1 MLEATGPLRLDIAR
15 AAFASG
21 TVEMVTR
28 ALMIVLSI
36 ATARL
41 LQPSE
46 VGLLG
51 LAVIIVGVLSVVAFC
66 AETAGVIGRGEGTD
80 QQHALMAVAARG
92 LITACLLVLALLFLP
107 TLAHLLAGV
116 ESASAELMALVHL
129 LIWQLGLELA
139 ATYPRVLLQ
148 RRLSLTSLAGAS
160 LLQISAH
167 VGLSLVL
174 LWWGYGAMGMASS
187 ALVSGGLSAAFLW
200 SRLSAQT
207 WPPWRGG
214 CYTGLWGQTLG
225 STGSVFVAS
234 FVGYLNG
241 RLDNILVA
249 AVVGPAAMSFYAM
262 AWSASRIPISVLIQG
277 MGMILVPTLARIQGD
292 AERVGK
298 VLRQSLRHSY
308 LLLAPVVAMLCVSG
322 PSLVAAV
329 LGTKWL
335 PLVPCLRVMS
345 VSILLGPL
353 AVACHAVL
361 LGVGRPHVT
370 GLATGAQLCAI
381 VVLVP
386 PLVGLWGIVGAAMAD
401 AISMTIL
408 TAVLFATARGV
419 IPQVKWEFVTS
430 AGVPVLAALSV
441 GLLALSLGGQFSQ
454 GLFQFA
460 CEVAV
465 IAVGYPAVIAAL
477 GGRARLAEF
486 LVLLRD
492 ASGRVAGSRISV

>member
-1 MLEATGPLRLDIAR
+1 MLEATGPLRLDVAQ

-28 ALMIVLSI
+28 GLMIVLSI
-36 ATARL
+36 AIARL
-41 LQPSE
+41 LQPGE

-51 LAVIIVGVLSVVAFC
+51 LAVIIVGVLSVVASC
-66 AETAGVIGRGEGTD
+66 AETAGVIGRWQGTD
-80 QQHALMAVAARG
+80 QQHAWMAVAARG
-92 LITACLLVLALLFLP
+92 LITACLLVLALLCLP
-107 TLAHLLAGV
+107 TLAHLLAGL
-116 ESASAELMALVHL
+116 ESASAELTALVRL

-160 LLQISAH
+160 LLQITAH
-167 VGLSLVL
+167 VGLSLLL
-174 LWWGYGAMGMASS
+174 LWWGYGTMGLVSA
-187 ALVSGGLSAAFLW
+187 ALVSGGLSTAFLW
-200 SRLSAQT
+200 SRLSAQA
-207 WPPWRGG
+207 WPPWGG
-214 CYTGLWGQTLG
+214 GPNTGLWGQTLS

-249 AVVGPAAMSFYAM
+249 TAVGPAAMSFYAM

-277 MGMILVPTLARIQGD
+277 VGMVLVPTLARIQGD
-292 AERVGK
+292 GERVEK
-298 VLRQSLRHSY
+298 VLRQSLGHSY

-345 VSILLGPL
+345 VSILMGPF
-353 AVACHAVL
+353 AVACNAVL
-361 LGVGRPHVT
+361 VGVGRPHVL

-386 PLVGLWGIVGAAMAD
+386 PLVGLWGIVGAAVAD
-401 AISMTIL
+401 AVSMTVL
-408 TAVLFATARGV
+408 TAVLFAIVRGV
-419 IPQVKWEFVTS
+419 VPQMKWELVTS
-430 AGVPVLAALSV
+430 AGVPILAALSV
-441 GLLALSLGGQFSQ
+441 GLLALSVGGQFSQ
-454 GLFQFA
+454 GLFRFA
-460 CEVAV
+460 WEGVV
-465 IAVGYPAVIAAL
+465 IAVGYPAVIVAL

-486 LVLLRD
+486 VVLLRGVSVR
-492 ASGRVAGSRISV
+492 AAGPRISV